1 LLVILAKGFPPVVNN
16 KDDSMLLLT
25 STRETVNVCLKPSRK
40 DSIGYLKGE
49 IIFFKKTASAL
60 SHWHT

>member
-1 LLVILAKGFPPVVNN
+1 VNN
-16 KDDSMLLLT
+16 KDDSVLLLT

-49 IIFFKKTASAL
+49 VYFFKENCISLVAL
-60 SHWHT
+60 AYITLTLSFNSP

>member
-40 DSIGYLKGE
+40 DFGYLKGE
-49 IIFFKKTASAL
+49 IIFF
-60 SHWHT
+60 